1 MLSIENLFC
10 RLCVLEEIDG
20 RVSEGFKLILSQR
33 YLSPLPKIKQTKKT
47 LMIQWN
53 QQVPGFLLLAKHCFP
68 ATAFTTLYEMACLGP
83 SGEQ

>member
-47 LMIQWN
+47 PYDPMEPTGSWL
-53 QQVPGFLLLAKHCFP
+53 PSPSKTLLSCYSFYNSL
-68 ATAFTTLYEMACLGP
+68 
-83 SGEQ
+83 

>member
-10 RLCVLEEIDG
+10 RLCEIDG

-33 YLSPLPKIKQTKKT
+33 YLSPLPKIKQTNKKT

-68 ATAFTTLYEMACLGP
+68 ATAFTSLYEMACLGP
-83 SGEQ
+83 SVEQ